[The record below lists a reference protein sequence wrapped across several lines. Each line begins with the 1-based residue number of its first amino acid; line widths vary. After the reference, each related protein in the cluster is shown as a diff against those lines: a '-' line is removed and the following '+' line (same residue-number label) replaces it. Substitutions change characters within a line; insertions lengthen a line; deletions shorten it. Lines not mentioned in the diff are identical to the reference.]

1 MIEERDLLRST
12 VRTCIM
18 QKRVSFAFFKQWYWD
33 CFDDDVQ
40 VYNRHLSDSQR
51 DAVKAEEPSHGAS
64 DLWEGD
70 NTTNC
75 TLMSV
80 QEVTAGCC
88 INATMSFSRG
98 RQELL
103 HAATSDSMCR
113 QPCGSCTQPLRHPWA
128 AHCPAQKYPATLR
141 LAWLC
146 MDLGTLRRPPWS
158 CLHSRF
164 PRAVPEGP
172 LSATEAKRFR

>member
-64 DLWEGD
+64 DLWG
-70 NTTNC
+70 
-75 TLMSV
+75 
-80 QEVTAGCC
+80 G
-88 INATMSFSRG
+88 
-98 RQELL
+98 
-103 HAATSDSMCR
+103 
-113 QPCGSCTQPLRHPWA
+113 
-128 AHCPAQKYPATLR
+128 
-141 LAWLC
+141 
-146 MDLGTLRRPPWS
+146 
-158 CLHSRF
+158 
-164 PRAVPEGP
+164 
-172 LSATEAKRFR
+172 